1 MMEFEALQQRA
12 IAIRQK
18 YAELERKEYS
28 RSWSGE
34 EVALGFV
41 GDVGDLV
48 KLVMA
53 ESGVRDIP
61 DARQRLAHELADCLW
76 SVLVLSHLYDVDL
89 ERAFVQTMDEL
100 EQHIAARL
108 GGP

>member
-1 MMEFEALQQRA
+1 MEFQDLRQRA
-12 IAIRQK
+12 VEVRRQ
-18 YAELERKEYS
+18 YAKLEQKRHG
-28 RSWSGE
+28 RPWSNE

-61 DARQRLAHELADCLW
+61 DARQKLAHELADCLW
-76 SVLVLSHLYDVDL
+76 SVLVLAEAYDVDL
-89 ERAFVQTMDEL
+89 ERAFVRTMDEL
-100 EQHIAARL
+100 EQHIAKAGR
-108 GGP
+108 